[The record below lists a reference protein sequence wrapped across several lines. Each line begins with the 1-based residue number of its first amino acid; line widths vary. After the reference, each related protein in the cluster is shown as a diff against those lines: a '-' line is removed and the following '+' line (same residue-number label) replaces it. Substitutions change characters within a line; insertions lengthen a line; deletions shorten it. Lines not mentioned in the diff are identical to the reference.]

1 RRGHIGSAE
10 GRTGSSADSA
20 AGPRSPRELRRLVM
34 MAQHKTRNPKQIR
47 STKFEPVI
55 TNCLLVWYFPFRIL
69 DLFRISTFEFR
80 ISTSEQ
86 PLWRGR
92 LEEAAMNKNT
102 VSALKEASEGLLYMS
117 ETDEP
122 FEVVHWGK
130 AAGDLAGE
138 VRRRAGA
145 PAEAGMK
152 EIALDKF

>member
-1 RRGHIGSAE
+1 
-10 GRTGSSADSA
+10 
-20 AGPRSPRELRRLVM
+20 
-34 MAQHKTRNPKQIR
+34 
-47 STKFEPVI
+47 
-55 TNCLLVWYFPFRIL
+55 YFPFRIL

-152 EIALDKF
+152 EIALDKFFGNLTNPPHSDEDSEADAARYRKLVGVIREHLNNVRVFRAGKVNIDIHII